1 MAPLTAPK
9 SSPLTRGLRL
19 LELYS
24 TAEGELTISEMARRS
39 GIPKSTTHRLVG
51 ELVAWGALERSQ
63 SGIRLGG
70 RLFEL
75 GHLVPLHRTLR
86 EIAGPYAHSLNQFT
100 HLTSNLAVRDGHE
113 VVYVEKVA
121 TQSLRVN
128 NSRAGG
134 RMPLH
139 CTALGKAILAYSD
152 PTLVDQVLSGPL
164 SKFSRHTI
172 TDPDVVRSELRV
184 VRETKVAYDV
194 EESQDGLFCVAAPL
208 FAMQNRIIGA
218 ISVTGAAKVAQAQ
231 RFAPVVRST
240 AAALSRAL
248 QGTGPG
254 THVA

>member
-1 MAPLTAPK
+1 MAPLA
-9 SSPLTRGLRL
+9 RGLQL
-19 LELYS
+19 LDLYF
-24 TAEGELTISEMARRS
+24 TGDIELTIREMARRS

-51 ELVAWGALERSQ
+51 ELVAWGALERGKN
-63 SGIRLGG
+63 GIRLGA

-86 EIAGPYAHSLNQFT
+86 EIAGPYAHGLNQFT

-113 VVYVEKVA
+113 IVYVETVA
-121 TQSLRVN
+121 RQSLRGR

-139 CTALGKAILAYSD
+139 CTALGKAILAYSE
-152 PTLVDQVLSGPL
+152 PALVDEVLSGPL
-164 SKFSRHTI
+164 VKFSRHTI
-172 TDPDVVRSELRV
+172 TDPDVVRSELRSI
-184 VRETKVAYDV
+184 RESKVAYDV

-208 FAMQNRIIGA
+208 FVAQNQVIGA
-218 ISVTGAAKVAQAQ
+218 ISVTGATKAAQAQ
-231 RFAPVVRST
+231 RFAPAVRST

-248 QGTGPG
+248 ETTLDG

>member
-1 MAPLTAPK
+1 MAPLTASK

-51 ELVAWGALERSQ
+51 ELVAWGALER
-63 SGIRLGG
+63 GKGGMRLGG

-86 EIAGPYAHSLNQFT
+86 EIAGPYAHNLNQFT

-113 VVYVEKVA
+113 IVYVEKVA
-121 TQSLRVN
+121 TQLLRVN

-139 CTALGKAILAYSD
+139 CTALGKAILAYSG

-164 SKFSRHTI
+164 SRFSRHTI
-172 TDPDVVRSELRV
+172 TDPDAVRSELQV

-208 FAMQNRIIGA
+208 FATQNRIIGA
-218 ISVTGAAKVAQAQ
+218 ISVTGATKVVQAQ
-231 RFAPVVRST
+231 RFAPTVRST

-248 QGTGPG
+248 QGTGYG
-254 THVA
+254 ASVA